1 MLVGDADEIPRG
13 CYVRS
18 VGIRAAVVVD
28 IPLWRR
34 GGEMDPTDVTQKMER
49 ERDPFD
55 VVTEVIPRTEL
66 LEEGIEPS
74 SLDGGNE
81 SPKAA

>member
-1 MLVGDADEIPRG
+1 MPRHIG
-13 CYVRS
+13 F
-18 VGIRAAVVVD
+18 
-28 IPLWRR
+28 
-34 GGEMDPTDVTQKMER
+34 GEGVANMDPTDVTQKMER

-55 VVTEVIPRTEL
+55 VVTEVIPRSEL
-66 LEEGIEPS
+66 LEEGIEPA